1 MKKMIFSLVAAA
13 SIALPAAGAF
23 AQPYPDRPAVD
34 QQRQMGGQR
43 QMDQQHQMDQQGRNN
58 RSMDNRGMDIRPLS
72 SGYGRHHR
80 RQVCYVRHH
89 HRVCHWR

>member
-1 MKKMIFSLVAAA
+1 MKKMIFSVVAAA
-13 SIALPAAGAF
+13 CIALPAAGAI
-23 AQPYPDRPAVD
+23 AQPYPNRPAVD

-58 RSMDNRGMDIRPLS
+58 RSMDNRSMGNGRMA
-72 SGYGRHHR
+72 SGYGRHRGH
-80 RQVCYVRHH
+80 QVCYVRHH